1 MTKYLVL
8 WEHWEGSG
16 DALPDVKED
25 LEKGILKDWGVFATT
40 GRGYAIFE
48 ASNEIELFQLLAK
61 YRKYDVR
68 AISAEPVL
76 SVEQMQK
83 LRKG

>member
-25 LEKGILKDWGVFATT
+25 IEKGTFKDWGVFATT
-40 GRGYAIFE
+40 GGGYVILE
-48 ASNEIELFQLLAK
+48 TSNEVELFQLLAK

-76 SVEQMQK
+76 SVEQVEK